1 MARTRSNKKQ
11 KKKDRSSS
19 CPVAHKFLPFLVL
32 VALLFGSIGGNS
44 HTVQQFLDVASGYYR
59 NVTIA
64 VDYDDSI
71 VLHDKNTSVQGTGTM
86 KDTTKKL
93 LEVEPG
99 AAHTSPT
106 LKPNMQEATQQQDMH
121 RPGTPLQTAELSS
134 SFNTTIAFAVTVT
147 SCPNME
153 TDNDPIPL
161 WDAAA
166 VLQQSIRQTQ
176 GRPFDLHVFVHS
188 SARKCGRKILAKLGY
203 QVHILPT
210 PVALEEIQNAVAFSG
225 LVADK
230 KLDNPCSSWPIQAFF
245 TRDYNL
251 ARSSKTN
258 LPDIKRVGVQGG
270 FWMVKPNQTVY
281 HQLVDIIRHG
291 ANFTKGYG
299 WGGPTLGDPSWYYGI
314 AQMQGLLSY
323 YYGYVAPG
331 TAVELD
337 RCVVNA
343 MADAPNPLF
352 CGNNEAHYCHDC
364 RRTLLEHIYSVHFTI
379 CQKPWWCYTNEDD
392 NPLCLQLHHE
402 WHRLRHDWE
411 QNITAARAGFT
422 TNNVQT
428 YRQLILKFPTHC
440 HGRESYIPLK
450 QQQQQI

>member
-1 MARTRSNKKQ
+1 MARTRSKKKQ

-19 CPVAHKFLPFLVL
+19 CPVAHKLLPFLVL
-32 VALLFGSIGGNS
+32 AALLFGSIGGNS
-44 HTVQQFLDVASGYYR
+44 HAVQQFLDVASYYYR

-64 VDYDDSI
+64 VSDGDPI
-71 VLHDKNTSVQGTGTM
+71 AVHDENASLKGTGTM
-86 KDTTKKL
+86 KDTTKKY
-93 LEVEPG
+93 LEVEPEAG
-99 AAHTSPT
+99 LISAT
-106 LKPNMQEATQQQDMH
+106 LKPNVQEATQQQDIH
-121 RPGTPLQTAELSS
+121 RPGTPLETDLSSS
-134 SFNTTIAFAVTVT
+134 SFNTTIAFAVTIT

-176 GRPFDLHVFVHS
+176 GRPFDLHAFVHS
-188 SARKCGRKILAKLGY
+188 TARKY
-203 QVHILPT
+203 
-210 PVALEEIQNAVAFSG
+210 
-225 LVADK
+225 K
-230 KLDNPCSSWPIQAFF
+230 KQDNPCRSPIQAFF

-281 HQLVDIIRHG
+281 HQLVEMIRHG

-343 MADAPNPLF
+343 MADAPNPRF
-352 CGNNEAHYCHDC
+352 CSSNNEAHYCHDC

-411 QNITAARAGFT
+411 HNITAARAGFI

-440 HGRESYIPLK
+440 HGRESYIPMK
-450 QQQQQI
+450 QEQQQI